1 MKNKDRIE
9 QLEKQVEMLINR
21 VHILEMK
28 VNPLVPAA
36 APVEW
41 PSWKPFWINGPD
53 TSPMYGP
60 GTVTCRNSGK
70 VENFSFP
77 NKAVYPSSTPARFH

>member
-1 MKNKDRIE
+1 MKNKDRID

-28 VNPLVPAA
+28 VTPLVPAA

-41 PSWKPFWINGPD
+41 PSWKPFWISGPSTD
-53 TSPMYGP
+53 PLYGA
-60 GTVTCRNSGK
+60 GTITCRNSGTVK
-70 VENFSFP
+70 NNISMYRP
-77 NKAVYPSSTPARFH
+77 H